1 MISIELE
8 NMMVLSVILIAGVTT
23 FGVFVGAYN
32 IGLLGWLV
40 L

>member
-1 MISIELE
+1 MNNIELE
-8 NMMVLSVILIAGVTT
+8 NMIVLSGILITGVAT

-32 IGLLGWLV
+32 IGLLGWLI

>member
-1 MISIELE
+1 MNSVELE
-8 NMMVLSVILIAGVTT
+8 NMMVLSGILIAGVTT

-32 IGLLGWLV
+32 IGLLGWLI